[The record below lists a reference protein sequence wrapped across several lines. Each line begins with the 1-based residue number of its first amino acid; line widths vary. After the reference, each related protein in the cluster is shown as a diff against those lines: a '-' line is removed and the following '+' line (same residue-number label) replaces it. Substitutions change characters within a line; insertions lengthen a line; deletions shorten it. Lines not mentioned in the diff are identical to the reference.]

1 MKEDNWVYILNSKNE
16 DNKNIIDIS
25 GLTEQ
30 QRDLIGDYLVSLKNT
45 NQLSE
50 DEENREDSFEE
61 CESYSNDARPSL
73 NPRFD
78 YSFE

>member
-1 MKEDNWVYILNSKNE
+1 MYNVVRPSDKVNGDNNFKGTNNVPSKPA
-16 DNKNIIDIS
+16 KRI
-25 GLTEQ
+25 
-30 QRDLIGDYLVSLKNT
+30 SLKHT

-78 YSFE
+78 Y

>member
-1 MKEDNWVYILNSKNE
+1 MYNVVRPSDKVNGDNNFKGTNNVPSKPA
-16 DNKNIIDIS
+16 KRI
-25 GLTEQ
+25 
-30 QRDLIGDYLVSLKNT
+30 SLKRT

-78 YSFE
+78 YLFK

>member
-1 MKEDNWVYILNSKNE
+1 MYNVVRPSDKVNGDNNFKGTNNVPSKHS
-16 DNKNIIDIS
+16 KR
-25 GLTEQ
+25 Q
-30 QRDLIGDYLVSLKNT
+30 SLKHT

-61 CESYSNDARPSL
+61 SESYSNDARPCL

-78 YSFE
+78 NSFE